1 MTRQGG
7 FTLLEVLVAM
17 ALVALLTLGISQA
30 VGVAGRAWRVVAV
43 EKGGD
48 PAVAM
53 AFLRRQ
59 ISGAL
64 PLAPDA
70 AGLNGHS
77 DQLEFFGGAPAAVVP
92 ARLYRQRIELR
103 EGGRWYVWAPVG
115 TDRPQERRRLVGG
128 VERLELGYAGP
139 SLVWQPDWIGPSLP
153 RLVRLRLTVG
163 GEALPDLVVAPV
175 VDWPVLE
182 AGGQP

>member
-1 MTRQGG
+1 MTRQDG
-7 FTLLEVLVAM
+7 FTLVEVLVAM

-30 VGVAGRAWRVVAV
+30 VGVAGRAWRAVAV
-43 EKGGD
+43 ESGGD

-70 AGLNGHS
+70 AGLSGDA
-77 DQLEFFGGAPAAVVP
+77 DQLEFFGGAPAAVLP

-103 EGGRWYVWAPVG
+103 DGSLWYVWAPAES
-115 TDRPQERRRLVGG
+115 DRPQERRRLVGG
-128 VERLELGYAGP
+128 VERMELGYAGP
-139 SLVWQPDWIGPSLP
+139 SLVWQPDWIGPALP

-163 GEALPDLVVAPV
+163 GEVLPELVVAPV

-182 AGGQP
+182 VGGQP